1 MNRFYEESADEL
13 KKLVGEVDKALYAW
27 AKSHQVKKSK
37 KGDTNGAEFELHCEL
52 KGDGT
57 YISVTIPDT
66 VGYFPLN
73 HDLLNFIDTI
83 DADPV
88 LQNLCKDSSNSWTVF
103 KNQGSGKLKHDWDP
117 KNCVE
122 IAHCAIPEIWS
133 DSDNNGDQVKFLNR
147 VLQLVNII

>member
-57 YISVTIPDT
+57 YISVIIPDT

-73 HDLLNFIDTI
+73 HDLLNFIDTV

-88 LQNLCKDSSNSWTVF
+88 LRNLCNDSSSSWTVF
-103 KNQGSGKLKHDWDP
+103 KNQSSDKLKHDWDP

-122 IAHCAIPEIWS
+122 IAHCAIPGIWS
-133 DSDNNGDQVKFLNR
+133 DSDNNNDQVKFLNR
-147 VLQLVNII
+147 VLRLVNII